1 MELTATALLRKN
13 LEAISPKNE
22 TEWRTQRALL
32 DMAEKQE
39 ELVTTVR
46 RLVADI
52 REVRTM
58 AEKALAR

>member
-13 LEAISPKNE
+13 LETISPTNE

-39 ELVTTVR
+39 ELVTTLR